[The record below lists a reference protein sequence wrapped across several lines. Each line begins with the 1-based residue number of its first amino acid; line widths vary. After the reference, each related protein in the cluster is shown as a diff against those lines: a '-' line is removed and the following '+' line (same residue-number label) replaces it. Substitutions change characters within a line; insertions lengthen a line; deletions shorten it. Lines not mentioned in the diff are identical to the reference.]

1 MPDPI
6 QFTIDG
12 RQIEAQPGQT
22 ILQAAL
28 DAGIYIPYLCYFPH
42 MEPYGACRTCV
53 VDTEAN
59 GRKMTLASCT
69 ATPMPE
75 MVVETNNESV
85 SELRRGI
92 IEMLMSEH
100 PHGCLT
106 CHRIELCGPQDV
118 CQRHVDVTDR
128 CTICPKNERCE
139 LKDTV
144 RSVELDLRTP
154 LNYNRRDLP
163 IHADDPLYDRDY
175 NLCIVCARCVRVCD
189 EIRGDN
195 ALTLVSRSGVSLV
208 GTSHGTSLM
217 ESGCE
222 FCGACIDVCPTGALV
237 EREYKWE
244 KATRQVT
251 TTCTNC
257 AVGCQMIAEVNKF
270 DKIIRYRG
278 DVNSEVNRGQ
288 ACFKGKFGYDYVN
301 HRSRLKR
308 AYSRNNG
315 ILTNSSL
322 DDAFKAAAEALSNY
336 EPHEIAVIASPR
348 GSNEDNFIA
357 QKFARV
363 ALKSNNV
370 DHAHNFIDD
379 VTEHIAERWDTQHTK
394 RPIWDIENANSVL
407 VVSGNPTEDQNVLAV
422 PVKRAAKRGAK
433 VVVIDQRE
441 TELTRYADVWLRPR
455 IGTAHMAVMGIVRST
470 FDSTLEQGD
479 FIRERTSNA
488 EDFKAALWD
497 YDLGRIAAY
506 CEVAVEDFA
515 DAAAALASHREMA
528 VLLGA
533 DTVPKTRHDALVD
546 AVMNLR
552 LLNGTSDGPGQGVYP
567 LYFGAN
573 ARGSRQMGCRPL
585 TAGSRMA
592 ARLCDAWGVD
602 FPKGEPMGISE
613 MIEAMH
619 DGTIKAAIVMAD
631 GVNPTARQLD
641 GLNEALVTL
650 DTLIVSSVF
659 DNDITAKADIVF
671 PAAPFSEQDSTVTNL
686 ESRVQLV
693 RKTSESRFDE
703 LAGWQVFCGLA
714 KAMGKT
720 GFEYNSAGEIFAAIA
735 STIPGYDGLS
745 HGELENGGMFTG
757 STSNGSDTKSDFE
770 VTVPDFS
777 QFTRDGFYFAP
788 GRVLHQPDRETTLGE
803 REYLNVID
811 RVELIELHPDD
822 FEALGIDEGD
832 TVSVT
837 DTRGDVVSEGVAQVS
852 DHALRGIIQTT
863 TLFAELA
870 TYMEECEYPDP
881 SPTVP
886 GLDVRQVTVQVV
898 SKATNR
904 ELVAV

>member
-6 QFTIDG
+6 KFTIDG
-12 RQIEAQPGQT
+12 QQLEAEPGQT

-42 MEPYGACRTCV
+42 MKPYGACRTCV
-53 VDTEAN
+53 VDTEAG

-69 ATPMPE
+69 AMPMPD
-75 MVVETNNESV
+75 MVVETKNESV
-85 SELRRGI
+85 SDLRRGI
-92 IEMLMSEH
+92 IELLMSEH

-163 IHADDPLYDRDY
+163 IHADDPFYDRDY

-244 KATRQVT
+244 KASRQVT

-257 AVGCQMIAEVNKF
+257 AVGCQMVAEVNQF
-270 DKIIRYRG
+270 DKIIRFRG

-308 AYSRNNG
+308 AYFRKGG
-315 ILTNSSL
+315 ILTNATT
-322 DDAFKAAAEALSNY
+322 DEAFTAAAEALSKY
-336 EPHEIAVIASPR
+336 QPHEVAIIASPR

-357 QKFARV
+357 QKFAR
-363 ALKSNNV
+363 AAIRTNNV
-370 DHAHNFIDD
+370 DHAHNFIGD
-379 VTEHIAERWDTQHTK
+379 VTQHISDRWDTEHTK

-433 VVVIDQRE
+433 IVVIDQRE

-455 IGTAHMAVMGIVRST
+455 IGTAHMAVMGVARAV
-470 FDSTLEQGD
+470 FDTTLEQGD
-479 FIRERTSNA
+479 YIRERTSNA
-488 EDFKAALWD
+488 EEFKAALWD

-506 CEVAVEDFA
+506 CEVEIDEFA
-515 DAAAALASHREMA
+515 QTAAALASHREMA

-533 DTVPKTRHDALVD
+533 DTVPQSRHDALVD

-552 LLNGTSDGPGQGVYP
+552 LLNGTADGSGQGVYP
-567 LYFGAN
+567 LFFGAN
-573 ARGSRQMGCRPL
+573 ARGSEQIGCAPL
-585 TAGSRMA
+585 TADSSLA
-592 ARLCDAWGVD
+592 ARLSEAWNTELPSEQPLGVQ
-602 FPKGEPMGISE
+602 E
-613 MIEAMH
+613 MFNGMR
-619 DGTIKAAIVMAD
+619 DGKIKAAIVMAD
-631 GVNPTARQLD
+631 GINPNARQFGDL
-641 GLNEALVTL
+641 GEALGSL
-650 DTLIVSSVF
+650 ETLIVSSVF
-659 DNDITAKADIVF
+659 DNEITAKADIVF
-671 PAAPFSEQDSTVTNL
+671 PAAPFSEQTSTFTNI

-693 RKTSESRFDE
+693 RNTSESRFDE
-703 LAGWQVFCGLA
+703 IAGWQVFCGLA
-714 KAMGKT
+714 KKMGKS
-720 GFEYNSAGEIFAAIA
+720 GFDYESSSEIFDAISA
-735 STIPGYDGLS
+735 TIPDYHGLS
-745 HGELENGGMFTG
+745 HEALRDGGTI
-757 STSNGSDTKSDFE
+757 THTHTDVADTKSDFE
-770 VTVPDFS
+770 INKPDFS
-777 QFTRDGFYFAP
+777 QFSSDGYYFAP
-788 GRVLHQPDRETTLGE
+788 GRILHQPERENTLGE
-803 REYLNVID
+803 RNYLNFID
-811 RVELIELHPDD
+811 RVEWIELHPDD
-822 FEALGIDEGD
+822 FEPLGISEGD
-832 TVSVT
+832 TVAVR
-837 DTRGDVVSEGVAQVS
+837 DVRGDLVAQGVATVS

-886 GLDVRQVTVQVV
+886 GLDVRQVTVEVV
-898 SKATNR
+898 AKARER

>member
-12 RQIEAQPGQT
+12 QQVEAEPGQT

-28 DAGIYIPYLCYFPH
+28 EAGIYIPYLCYFPH
-42 MEPYGACRTCV
+42 MKPYGACRTCV

-69 ATPMPE
+69 ATPMSD
-75 MVVETNNESV
+75 MVVETKNESV

-92 IEMLMSEH
+92 IELLMSEH

-189 EIRGDN
+189 EVRGDN

-244 KATRQVT
+244 KASSQVT

-270 DKIIRYRG
+270 DKIVRFRG
-278 DVNSEVNRGQ
+278 DVNSEVNLGQ

-308 AYSRNNG
+308 AYFRKGG
-315 ILTNSSL
+315 ILTNATP
-322 DDAFKAAAEALSNY
+322 DEAFNAAAEALSRY
-336 EPHEIAVIASPR
+336 EPHEVAVIASPR

-363 ALKSNNV
+363 ALRSNNV

-379 VTEHIAERWDTQHTK
+379 VSEHISERWDTAHTK
-394 RPIWDIENANSVL
+394 RPIWDIENAHSVL

-433 VVVIDQRE
+433 IVVIDQRE

-455 IGTAHMAVMGIVRST
+455 IGTAHMAVMGIVRSA

-488 EDFKAALWD
+488 EEFKAALWD
-497 YDLGRIAAY
+497 YDLGRIATY
-506 CEVAVEDFA
+506 CEVEVEEFA
-515 DAAAALASHREMA
+515 EAAAALASHREMA

-533 DTVPKTRHDALVD
+533 DTVPKARHDALVD

-552 LLNGTSDGPGQGVYP
+552 LLNGTADGPGQGVYP

-573 ARGSRQMGCRPL
+573 SRGSRQMGCRPL
-585 TAGSRMA
+585 DAESTMA
-592 ARLCDAWGVD
+592 TLLCDTWGVD
-602 FPKGEPMGISE
+602 FPQGEPMGIGE
-613 MIEAMH
+613 MIEAMQG
-619 DGTIKAAIVMAD
+619 GTIKAAIVMAD
-631 GVNPTARQLD
+631 GINPTARPLN
-641 GLNEALVTL
+641 GLQEALGSLETV
-650 DTLIVSSVF
+650 IVSSVF
-659 DNDITAKADIVF
+659 DNEITANADIVF
-671 PAAPFSEQDSTVTNL
+671 PAAPFSEQTSTLTNL

-693 RKTSESRFDE
+693 RTASESRFDE
-703 LAGWQVFCGLA
+703 LAGWQIFCELA

-720 GFEYNSAGEIFAAIA
+720 GFEYDSSSEIFDAICA
-735 STIPGYDGLS
+735 TIPDYNGLS
-745 HGELENGGMFTG
+745 YDTLEKGGAFTQTQIDG
-757 STSNGSDTKSDFE
+757 NDARSGFEITK
-770 VTVPDFS
+770 PDFS
-777 QFTRDGFYFAP
+777 PFARDGFYFAP
-788 GRVLHQPDRETTLGE
+788 GRVLHQPDRENTLGE
-803 REYLNVID
+803 RNYLNVID

-822 FEALGIDEGD
+822 FETLGITEGD
-832 TVSVT
+832 TVAVRE
-837 DTRGDVVSEGVAQVS
+837 DQGNVVAEGIATVS

-870 TYMEECEYPDP
+870 TYMEECEYPDS

-886 GLDVRQVTVQVV
+886 GLDVRQVTVEVV
-898 SKATNR
+898 AKASER

>member
-6 QFTIDG
+6 NFTIDG
-12 RQIEAQPGQT
+12 QQIEAEPGQT

-28 DAGIYIPYLCYFPH
+28 DAGIYIPYLCYFPN
-42 MEPYGACRTCV
+42 MKPYGACRTCV

-69 ATPMPE
+69 AMPMPD
-75 MVVETNNESV
+75 MVVETKNESV

-92 IEMLMSEH
+92 IELLMSEH

-189 EIRGDN
+189 EIRGDT

-244 KATRQVT
+244 KAARQET

-257 AVGCQMIAEVNKF
+257 AVGCQMIAEVNRF
-270 DKIIRYRG
+270 DKVIRFRG
-278 DVNSEVNRGQ
+278 DVNGAPNLGQ
-288 ACFKGKFGYDYVN
+288 ACFKGKFGYDYPN
-301 HRSRLKR
+301 HRKRLKR
-308 AYSRNNG
+308 AYFRKDG
-315 ILTNSSL
+315 ILTNATTEE
-322 DDAFKAAAEALSNY
+322 AFEAAAGALSKY
-336 EPHEIAVIASPR
+336 EPHEVAVIASPR
-348 GSNEDNFIA
+348 GSNEDNFVA
-357 QKFARV
+357 QQFARSV
-363 ALKSNNV
+363 LKTNNV
-370 DHAHNFIDD
+370 DSAHNFIDD
-379 VTEHIAERWDTQHTK
+379 LMHHIDERWDIEQTK
-394 RPIWDIENANSVL
+394 RSIWDIENAKSVL

-433 VVVIDQRE
+433 IVVIDQRE

-455 IGTAHMAVMGIVRST
+455 IGTAHMAVMGIVRAV
-470 FDSTLEQGD
+470 FDATLEQVD
-479 FIRERTSNA
+479 FIREQTSNA
-488 EDFKAALWD
+488 EDFKSALWD

-506 CEVAVEDFA
+506 CEVPAEDFA
-515 DAAAALASHREMA
+515 DAAEALASYREMA

-533 DTVPKTRHDALVD
+533 DTVPTVRHDALVD

-573 ARGSRQMGCRPL
+573 SRGSEQVGCRPL
-585 TAGSRMA
+585 SADSPLA
-592 ARLCDAWGVD
+592 ARLSSEYPAAE
-602 FPKGEPMGISE
+602 PKGVVEIFD
-613 MIEAMH
+613 AMR
-619 DGTIKAAIVMAD
+619 DGTIKAAIIMAD
-631 GVNPTARQLD
+631 GINPTARQYRDFDAAIGSL
-641 GLNEALVTL
+641 ETLV
-650 DTLIVSSVF
+650 VSSVF
-659 DNDITAKADIVF
+659 DNEITGKADIVF
-671 PAAPFSEQDSTVTNL
+671 AAAPYTEQTSTVTNL

-693 RKTSESRFDE
+693 RQTSKPRFDE
-703 LAGWQVFCGLA
+703 LAAWEVFCGLA
-714 KAMGKT
+714 KAMGST
-720 GFEYNSAGEIFAAIA
+720 GFNYSSSSDVFGAI
-735 STIPGYDGLS
+735 SETIPEYAGLS
-745 HGELENGGMFTG
+745 HLVLEAGGVITN
-757 STSNGSDTKSDFE
+757 SQVSRSDVRSNFE
-770 VTVPDFS
+770 INKPDFAP
-777 QFTRDGFYFAP
+777 FARDGLYFAP
-788 GRVLHQPDRETTLGE
+788 GRVLHQPDRDTTLAE
-803 REYLNVID
+803 RSYLNVID
-811 RVELIELHPDD
+811 REEQIELHPDD
-822 FEALGIDEGD
+822 FETLGITERD
-832 TVSVT
+832 TVAVR
-837 DTRGDVVSEGVAQVS
+837 DINGLLLAEGLATVS

-886 GLDVRQVTVQVV
+886 GLDVRRVTLEVTA
-898 SKATNR
+898 KAKAPEG
-904 ELVAV
+904 ELVSV

>member
-1 MPDPI
+1 MPDSI
-6 QFTIDG
+6 KFTIDG
-12 RQIEAQPGQT
+12 QRVEAEPGQT
-22 ILQAAL
+22 ILQTAL
-28 DAGIYIPYLCYFPH
+28 EAGIYIPYLCYFPH

-69 ATPMPE
+69 ATPMPD
-75 MVVETNNESV
+75 MVVETKNESV

-92 IEMLMSEH
+92 IELLMSEH

-189 EIRGDN
+189 EIRGDS

-257 AVGCQMIAEVNKF
+257 AVGCQMIAEVNRF
-270 DKIIRYRG
+270 DKVIRFRG
-278 DVNSEVNRGQ
+278 DVNGMPNLGQ
-288 ACFKGKFGYDYVN
+288 ACFKGKFGYDYPN

-308 AYSRNNG
+308 AYFRKG
-315 ILTNSSL
+315 GVLTNATL
-322 DDAFKAAAEALSNY
+322 DDAFAAAAESLSKY
-336 EPHEIAVIASPR
+336 EPHEVAVIASPR
-348 GSNEDNFIA
+348 GSNEDNYVA
-357 QKFARV
+357 QQFARGV
-363 ALKSNNV
+363 LGTNNV
-370 DHAHNFIDD
+370 DSAHNFIDD
-379 VTEHIAERWDTQHTK
+379 LIHHIAERWNIEHTK
-394 RPIWDIENANSVL
+394 RSIWDIENSQSVL

-422 PVKRAAKRGAK
+422 PVKQAAKRGAK
-433 VVVIDQRE
+433 IVVIDQRE

-455 IGTAHMAVMGIVRST
+455 IGTAHMAVMGIVRAV
-470 FDSTLEQGD
+470 FDATLEQGD
-479 FIRERTSNA
+479 FIAEHTINS

-497 YDLGRIAAY
+497 YDLGRVAAY
-506 CEVAVEDFA
+506 CEVPIELFA
-515 DAAAALASHREMA
+515 DAAEALASHREMA

-533 DTVPKTRHDALVD
+533 DTVPTVRHDALVD

-552 LLNGTSDGPGQGVYP
+552 LLNGTADGSGQGVYP

-573 ARGSRQMGCRPL
+573 SRGSEQVGCRPL
-585 TAGSRMA
+585 SAEMPLA
-592 ARLCDAWGVD
+592 ARLSEVSGVAFPAADPNGVVEMFDA
-602 FPKGEPMGISE
+602 MR
-613 MIEAMH
+613 H
-619 DGTIKAAIVMAD
+619 GTIKAAVVMAD
-631 GVNPTARQLD
+631 GVNPTARQFRD
-641 GLNEALVTL
+641 FDAALGSLETL
-650 DTLIVSSVF
+650 VVSSVF
-659 DNDITAKADIVF
+659 DNEITSKADIVF
-671 PAAPFSEQDSTVTNL
+671 PAAAYTEQTSTVTNL

-693 RKTSESRFDE
+693 RQTTRSRFDE
-703 LAGWQVFCGLA
+703 LAGWEFFCRLA
-714 KAMGKT
+714 KAMGSSR
-720 GFEYNSAGEIFAAIA
+720 FEYASSSDVFNAICEA
-735 STIPGYDGLS
+735 ILEYADLS
-745 HGELENGGMFTG
+745 HDALMDGGVITRATANEG
-757 STSNGSDTKSDFE
+757 DKNFE
-770 VTVPDFS
+770 INKPDFS
-777 QFTRDGFYFAP
+777 PFARNGMYFAP
-788 GRVLHQPDRETTLGE
+788 GRVLHQPERETTLSE
-803 REYLNVID
+803 RNYLNVID
-811 RVELIELHPDD
+811 RVEYIEFHSDD
-822 FEALGIDEGD
+822 AESVGVSEGD
-832 TVSVT
+832 TVLI
-837 DTRGDVVSEGVAQVS
+837 RDVNTGRVVAEGMAVIADS
-852 DHALRGIIQTT
+852 PRGIIQST

-870 TYMEECEYPDP
+870 TYIEECEYPDP

-886 GLDVRQVTVQVV
+886 GLDVRRVAVEIMAKVPE
-898 SKATNR
+898 R
-904 ELVAV
+904 ELAAV

>member
-1 MPDPI
+1 MPDLI
-6 QFTIDG
+6 KFTIDG
-12 RQIEAQPGQT
+12 TEIEAVPGQT

-28 DAGIYIPYLCYFPH
+28 DAGIYIPYLCYFPN
-42 MEPYGACRTCV
+42 MKPYGACRTCV

-69 ATPMPE
+69 ANPMPD
-75 MVVETNNESV
+75 MVVETKNESV

-92 IEMLMSEH
+92 IELLMSEH

-189 EIRGDN
+189 EVRGDT

-244 KATRQVT
+244 KASRQVT

-257 AVGCQMIAEVNKF
+257 AVGCQMIAEVNQF
-270 DKIIRYRG
+270 DKVIRFRG
-278 DVNSEVNRGQ
+278 DVNGAPNLGQ
-288 ACFKGKFGYDYVN
+288 ACFKGKFGYDYPN

-308 AYSRNNG
+308 PYFRKNG
-315 ILTNSSL
+315 ILTNATL
-322 DDAFKAAAEALSNY
+322 DDAFAAAAEALSKY
-336 EPHEIAVIASPR
+336 EPHEIAVVASPR
-348 GSNEDNFIA
+348 GSNEDNYVA
-357 QKFARV
+357 QKFARTV
-363 ALKSNNV
+363 VKTNNV
-370 DHAHNFIDD
+370 DSAHNFIDD
-379 VTEHIAERWDTQHTK
+379 LTAHLAERWDMEHTTK
-394 RPIWDIENANSVL
+394 PIWDIENSNSVL

-422 PVKRAAKRGAK
+422 PVKKAAKRGAK
-433 VVVIDQRE
+433 IVVIDQRE

-455 IGTAHMAVMGIVRST
+455 IGTAHMAVMGVVRAV
-470 FDSTLEQGD
+470 FDATLEQGD
-479 FIRERTSNA
+479 YIREHTDNS

-497 YDLGRIAAY
+497 YDLGRIAQY
-506 CEVAVEDFA
+506 CEIDVDEFSE
-515 DAAAALASHREMA
+515 AAAALASHREMA

-533 DTVPKTRHDALVD
+533 DTVPKVRHDSLVD

-552 LLNGTSDGPGQGVYP
+552 LLNGTADGPGQGVYP

-573 ARGSRQMGCRPL
+573 TRGSEQVGCRPISL
-585 TAGSRMA
+585 NSDVASR
-592 ARLCDAWGVD
+592 LSEVWGCNLPELEPRGIREI
-602 FPKGEPMGISE
+602 FNGMRSGE
-613 MIEAMH
+613 
-619 DGTIKAAIVMAD
+619 IKAAIVLAD
-631 GVNPTARQLD
+631 GINHNARQLGD
-641 GLNEALVTL
+641 VGAALSSL
-650 DTLIVSSVF
+650 ETLIVTSVF
-659 DNDITAKADIVF
+659 DNEITSRADIVF
-671 PAAPFSEQDSTVTNL
+671 PSAPFSEQTSTMTNL

-693 RKTSESRFDE
+693 RKASDPRFDE
-703 LAGWQVFCGLA
+703 ITGWEMFRGLA
-714 KAMGKT
+714 KAMNAA
-720 GFEYNSAGEIFAAIA
+720 GFDFTTPSDVFDEIC
-735 STIPGYDGLS
+735 STFSGYEGLS
-745 HGELENGGMFTG
+745 HDGLESGGVVTKAAMERRGHEPNFEITKPDYQPFA
-757 STSNGSDTKSDFE
+757 SNGM
-770 VTVPDFS
+770 
-777 QFTRDGFYFAP
+777 YFAP
-788 GRVLHQPDRETTLGE
+788 GRVLHQPDRQTTLSE
-803 REYLNVID
+803 RNYLNVID
-811 RVELIELHPDD
+811 REEQIELHPDD
-822 FEALGIDEGD
+822 AESLGVSEGD
-832 TVSVT
+832 TVAVKGYDGELIVEGAATLTERLKGSV
-837 DTRGDVVSEGVAQVS
+837 GS
-852 DHALRGIIQTT
+852 T

-881 SPTVP
+881 APTVP
-886 GLDVRQVTVQVV
+886 TLDVRAVNVEVV
-898 SKATNR
+898 SRVPDR
-904 ELVAV
+904 ELATV

>member
-6 QFTIDG
+6 NFTIDG
-12 RQIEAQPGQT
+12 QQVEAEPGQT

-28 DAGIYIPYLCYFPH
+28 EAGIYIPYLCYFPH
-42 MEPYGACRTCV
+42 MKPYGACRTCV
-53 VDTEAN
+53 VDTEAG

-69 ATPMPE
+69 AMPMPD
-75 MVVETNNESV
+75 MVVETKNESV
-85 SELRRGI
+85 SDLRRGI
-92 IEMLMSEH
+92 IELLMSEH

-257 AVGCQMIAEVNKF
+257 AVGCQMIAEVNRF
-270 DKIIRYRG
+270 DKIIRFRG

-288 ACFKGKFGYDYVN
+288 ACFKGKFGYDYPN

-308 AYSRNNG
+308 AYFRKGG
-315 ILTNSSL
+315 ILTNASH
-322 DDAFKAAAEALSNY
+322 DDAFGAAADALSKYQPN
-336 EPHEIAVIASPR
+336 EIAVLASPR

-357 QKFARV
+357 QKFART
-363 ALKSNNV
+363 AIGTNNV
-370 DHAHNFIDD
+370 DHAHNFIHD
-379 VTEHIAERWDTQHTK
+379 VMRHISERWDIEHTK
-394 RPIWDIENANSVL
+394 RTIWDIENANSVL

-422 PVKRAAKRGAK
+422 PVKQAAKRGAK
-433 VVVIDQRE
+433 IVVIDQRE

-455 IGTAHMAVMGIVRST
+455 IGTAHMAVMGIVRAV
-470 FDSTLEQGD
+470 FDATLEQND
-479 FIRERTSNA
+479 FIDERTNNA
-488 EDFKAALWD
+488 DAFKASLWD
-497 YDLGRIAAY
+497 FDLGRIAAY
-506 CEVAVEDFA
+506 CEVDVEEFA
-515 DAAAALASHREMA
+515 ETADALASHREMA

-533 DTVPKTRHDALVD
+533 DTVPESRHDALVD

-552 LLNGTSDGPGQGVYP
+552 LLNGTADGPGQGVYP

-573 ARGSRQMGCRPL
+573 ARGSAQVGCRPL
-585 TAGSRMA
+585 EPESGLST
-592 ARLCDAWGVD
+592 RLSEAWGAELPTGTHNGVAEILSGIRN
-602 FPKGEPMGISE
+602 GE
-613 MIEAMH
+613 
-619 DGTIKAAIVMAD
+619 IKAAIVMAD
-631 GVNPTARQLD
+631 GISTRARQLGD
-641 GLNEALVTL
+641 LADALGSLETL
-650 DTLIVSSVF
+650 VVSSVF
-659 DNDITAKADIVF
+659 DNDITAKADIVI
-671 PAAPFSEQDSTVTNL
+671 PAAPFSEQTSTVTNL
-686 ESRVQLV
+686 ESRVQLI
-693 RKTSESRFDE
+693 RKASEPRYDE

-714 KAMGKT
+714 KAMGKS
-720 GFEYNSAGEIFAAIA
+720 GFEYESSSEIFDAICA
-735 STIPGYDGLS
+735 TVPEYEGLS
-745 HGELENGGMFTG
+745 YDTLANGGAITKTPSDG
-757 STSNGSDTKSDFE
+757 SATKSDFE
-770 VTVPDFS
+770 ITKPDFS
-777 QFTRDGFYFAP
+777 PFARDGYYFAP
-788 GRVLHQPDRETTLGE
+788 GRVLHQPDRDNTLGE
-803 REYLNVID
+803 RNYLNVID
-811 RVELIELHPDD
+811 RTEFIELHPED
-822 FEALGIDEGD
+822 FDALGISEGD
-832 TVSVT
+832 TVEVRNGQT
-837 DTRGDVVSEGVAQVS
+837 KVLAKGVAVVS

-870 TYMEECEYPDP
+870 TYMEESEYPDP
-881 SPTVP
+881 APSVP
-886 GLDVRQVTVQVV
+886 GLDVHRVTVDVV
-898 SKATNR
+898 AKAR
-904 ELVAV
+904 EAELVAV

>member
-6 QFTIDG
+6 KFTIDG
-12 RQIEAQPGQT
+12 QQLEAEPGQT

-42 MEPYGACRTCV
+42 MKPYGACRTCV
-53 VDTEAN
+53 VDTEAG

-69 ATPMPE
+69 AMPMPD
-75 MVVETNNESV
+75 MVVETKNESV
-85 SELRRGI
+85 SDLRRGI
-92 IEMLMSEH
+92 IELLMSEH

-244 KATRQVT
+244 KASRQVT

-257 AVGCQMIAEVNKF
+257 AVGCQMVAEVNKF
-270 DKIIRYRG
+270 DKIIRFRG

-308 AYSRNNG
+308 AYFRKGG
-315 ILTNSSL
+315 ILTNTTL
-322 DDAFKAAAEALSNY
+322 DEAFTTAAEALSKY
-336 EPHEIAVIASPR
+336 QPHEVAVIASPR

-363 ALKSNNV
+363 ALKTNNV
-370 DHAHNFIDD
+370 DHAHNFIGD
-379 VTEHIAERWDTQHTK
+379 VTQHISDRWDMEHTK

-422 PVKRAAKRGAK
+422 PVKMAAKRGAK
-433 VVVIDQRE
+433 IVVVDQRE

-455 IGTAHMAVMGIVRST
+455 IGTAHMAVMGVARAV
-470 FDSTLEQGD
+470 FDTTLEQGD

-488 EDFKAALWD
+488 EEFKAALWD
-497 YDLGRIAAY
+497 YDLSRISAY
-506 CEVAVEDFA
+506 CEVEMDEFA
-515 DAAAALASHREMA
+515 QAAAALASHREMA

-533 DTVPKTRHDALVD
+533 DTVPKSRHDALVD

-552 LLNGTSDGPGQGVYP
+552 LLNGTADGPGQGVYP
-567 LYFGAN
+567 LFFGAN
-573 ARGSRQMGCRPL
+573 ARGSEQIGCAPL
-585 TAGSRMA
+585 EAESPLA
-592 ARLCDAWGVD
+592 ARLSESWSTEFPSEQPSGVQD
-602 FPKGEPMGISE
+602 IFS
-613 MIEAMH
+613 AMR
-619 DGTIKAAIVMAD
+619 DGKIKAAIVMAD
-631 GVNPTARQLD
+631 GVNPNARQFGDLS
-641 GLNEALVTL
+641 EALGSL
-650 DTLIVSSVF
+650 ETLIVSSVF
-659 DNDITAKADIVF
+659 DNEITAKADIVF
-671 PAAPFSEQDSTVTNL
+671 PAAPFSEQTSTFTNI

-693 RKTSESRFDE
+693 RNTSESRFDE
-703 LAGWQVFCGLA
+703 IAGWQMLCGLA
-714 KAMGKT
+714 NKMDKP
-720 GFEYNSAGEIFAAIA
+720 GFDYESASEIFDAIC
-735 STIPGYDGLS
+735 STIPDYHELS
-745 HGELENGGMFTG
+745 HEALQNGGIITH
-757 STSNGSDTKSDFE
+757 THADAAETKSDFE
-770 VTVPDFS
+770 INKPDFS
-777 QFTRDGFYFAP
+777 QFIRDGYYFAP
-788 GRVLHQPDRETTLGE
+788 GRTLHQPERENTLGE
-803 REYLNVID
+803 RNYLNFID
-811 RVELIELHPDD
+811 RVEWIELHPDD
-822 FEALGIDEGD
+822 FDPLGISEGD
-832 TVSVT
+832 TVAVR
-837 DTRGDVVSEGVAQVS
+837 DVRGDLVAQGVATVS

-886 GLDVRQVTVQVV
+886 GLDVREVTVEVV
-898 SKATNR
+898 AKARER

>member
-6 QFTIDG
+6 KFTIDG
-12 RQIEAQPGQT
+12 QQLEAEPGQT

-42 MEPYGACRTCV
+42 MKPYGACRTCV
-53 VDTEAN
+53 VDTEAG

-69 ATPMPE
+69 AMPMPD
-75 MVVETNNESV
+75 MVVETKNESV
-85 SELRRGI
+85 SDLRRGI
-92 IEMLMSEH
+92 IELLMSEH

-163 IHADDPLYDRDY
+163 IHADDPFYDRDY

-244 KATRQVT
+244 KASRQVT

-257 AVGCQMIAEVNKF
+257 AVGCQMVAEVNQF
-270 DKIIRYRG
+270 DKIIRFRG

-308 AYSRNNG
+308 AYFRKGG
-315 ILTNSSL
+315 ILTNATT
-322 DDAFKAAAEALSNY
+322 DEAFTAAAEALSKY
-336 EPHEIAVIASPR
+336 QPHEVAIIASPR

-357 QKFARV
+357 QKFAR
-363 ALKSNNV
+363 AAIRTNNV
-370 DHAHNFIDD
+370 DHAHNFIGD
-379 VTEHIAERWDTQHTK
+379 VTQHISDRWDTEHTK

-433 VVVIDQRE
+433 IVVIDQRE

-455 IGTAHMAVMGIVRST
+455 IGTAHMAVMGVARAV
-470 FDSTLEQGD
+470 FDTTLEQGD
-479 FIRERTSNA
+479 YIRERTSNA
-488 EDFKAALWD
+488 EEFKAALWD

-506 CEVAVEDFA
+506 CEVEIDEFA
-515 DAAAALASHREMA
+515 QTAAALASHREMA

-533 DTVPKTRHDALVD
+533 DTVPQSRHDALVD

-552 LLNGTSDGPGQGVYP
+552 LLNGTADGSGQGVYP
-567 LYFGAN
+567 LFFGAN
-573 ARGSRQMGCRPL
+573 ARGSEQIGCAPL
-585 TAGSRMA
+585 TADSSLA
-592 ARLCDAWGVD
+592 ARLSEAWNTELPSEHPLGVQ
-602 FPKGEPMGISE
+602 E
-613 MIEAMH
+613 MFNGMR
-619 DGTIKAAIVMAD
+619 DGKIKAAIVMAD
-631 GVNPTARQLD
+631 GINPNARQFGDL
-641 GLNEALVTL
+641 GEALGSL
-650 DTLIVSSVF
+650 ETLIVSSVF
-659 DNDITAKADIVF
+659 DNEITAKADIVF
-671 PAAPFSEQDSTVTNL
+671 PAAPFSEQTSTFTNI

-693 RKTSESRFDE
+693 RNTSESRFDE
-703 LAGWQVFCGLA
+703 IAGWQVFCGLA
-714 KAMGKT
+714 KKMGKS
-720 GFEYNSAGEIFAAIA
+720 GFDYESSSEIFDAISA
-735 STIPGYDGLS
+735 TIPDYHGLS
-745 HGELENGGMFTG
+745 HEALRDGGTI
-757 STSNGSDTKSDFE
+757 THTHTDVADTKSDFE
-770 VTVPDFS
+770 INKPDFS
-777 QFTRDGFYFAP
+777 QFSSDGYYFAP
-788 GRVLHQPDRETTLGE
+788 GRILHQPERENTLGE
-803 REYLNVID
+803 RNYLNFID
-811 RVELIELHPDD
+811 RVEWIELHPDD
-822 FEALGIDEGD
+822 FEPLGISEGD
-832 TVSVT
+832 TVAVR
-837 DTRGDVVSEGVAQVS
+837 DVRGDLVAQGVATVS

-886 GLDVRQVTVQVV
+886 GLDVRQVTVEVV
-898 SKATNR
+898 AKARER